1 VRITPE
7 FWAAVSAAVSAIAA
21 SASVY
26 SLSREN
32 RIRRAGSISLSISNE
47 YSGKSPQKY
56 LVFSNLGQS
65 SARNTRI
72 RIDKSNMNW
81 KIELIGSD
89 HETESCYQINLGDLS
104 PNAFA
109 RRRIFISFG
118 DVQESNYVGT
128 AIWTDYRKKHED
140 QFSIKSTIF

>member
-1 VRITPE
+1 
-7 FWAAVSAAVSAIAA
+7 
-21 SASVY
+21 
-26 SLSREN
+26 
-32 RIRRAGSISLSISNE
+32 
-47 YSGKSPQKY
+47 
-56 LVFSNLGQS
+56 
-65 SARNTRI
+65 
-72 RIDKSNMNW
+72 MNW
-81 KIELIGSD
+81 KIELVGSD